1 MHEPHLNIADV
12 NVFLKQMR
20 GKKLKTYQILT
31 LLLSVFCLLVIIF

>member
-12 NVFLKQMR
+12 NVLKQMR